1 MAAERLPSPPSPP
14 LPPRTLHVRALIA
27 TPAFK
32 LDVDFTAPPGVTVLF
47 GPSGSGKS
55 TTLATIAGLATPA
68 AGRIALGDTAWFDAS
83 AGVDV
88 AVHRRRVAYVFQS
101 LALFPHLTAAQ
112 NVAYGMPRELDRAAR
127 HDKAVTLLDRLHV
140 AHLAPRKPPTF
151 SGGEAQRVALARA
164 LAIDP
169 HVILLDEPFSA
180 LDRDLRIEL
189 IAELRDSLRGLGAP
203 VLFVTHHRQ
212 EARALGERLVVLEA
226 GRVVRT
232 GTVDEL
238 GPARDAAHD
247 MSFDE
252 TPMDPDAIAPR

>member
-1 MAAERLPSPPSPP
+1 MAADRS
-14 LPPRTLHVRALIA
+14 LHVRVLIA
-27 TPAFK
+27 SPAFK

-55 TTLATIAGLATPA
+55 TTLAAIAGLARPA
-68 AGRIALGDTAWFDAS
+68 AGRIALGDAAWFDATE
-83 AGVDV
+83 GIDV

-112 NVAYGMPRELDRAAR
+112 NVAYGMPRELDRQARRNEAAS
-127 HDKAVTLLDRLHV
+127 LLERLHV
-140 AHLAPRKPPTF
+140 AHLAERKPPTF

-169 HVILLDEPFSA
+169 HVVLLDEPFSA

-189 IAELRDSLRGLGAP
+189 IAELRDWLRGLGAP
-203 VLFVTHHRQ
+203 VVFVTHHRQ
-212 EARALGERLVVLEA
+212 EARALGERLVVLDA

-232 GTVDEL
+232 GKVEDL
-238 GPARDAAHD
+238 GEPGSASD
-247 MSFDE
+247 
-252 TPMDPDAIAPR
+252 

>member
-1 MAAERLPSPPSPP
+1 MAAEPSPP
-14 LPPRTLHVRALIA
+14 LPPRTLCVRAFIA
-27 TPAFK
+27 TSTFK

-55 TTLATIAGLATPA
+55 TTLAAIAGLTTPA
-68 AGRIALGDTAWFDAS
+68 AGRIALGDTAWFDS
-83 AGVDV
+83 AAGIDV

-112 NVAYGMPRELDRAAR
+112 NVAYGMPRELDRTTRHAR
-127 HDKAVTLLDRLHV
+127 HDRAVALLDRLHV
-140 AHLAPRKPPTF
+140 AHLAPRKPATF

-238 GPARDAAHD
+238 GPARDAERD

-252 TPMDPDAIAPR
+252 TPLDPDAMVPR